1 MGLSESRLEASWADT
16 VRTQGGSSCVFRIK
30 TGSWEGSWK
39 VPVPT
44 LSSPLPFPLFLSLLF
59 SEKLEKRN
67 PMLLPCVASRNLN
80 RFEEL
85 ASSNTILRNY
95 LAEYSIFCDG

>member
-1 MGLSESRLEASWADT
+1 MVFIVIGLI
-16 VRTQGGSSCVFRIK
+16 VSSSHSIDDSSFLLNI
-30 TGSWEGSWK
+30 SLF
-39 VPVPT
+39 P